1 MNQFKNKRYFN
12 RKNWILE
19 ENYSLDINA
28 LETLVLLNIEHFNE
42 FNLAIDLNNLSK
54 VCNSSSAEID
64 KAITQLIYKGYL
76 KIEMTQDKVIYNTD
90 GLYDKQNNVDQEKT
104 SDIIEIFESEF
115 KRPLSTNEIDK
126 INYWLSQLDYAYLI
140 HALRESIIYRKV
152 SFPYIERIL
161 LDWVKNN
168 VTLDQL
174 NAGKRN
180 EREC

>member
-1 MNQFKNKRYFN
+1 MNQLLHKRYFN

-19 ENYSLDINA
+19 ENYHLDLTA

-42 FNLAIDLNNLSK
+42 FNLAIDLNQLSNA
-54 VCNSSSAEID
+54 CNTSTNEID
-64 KAITQLIYKGYL
+64 KAITQLIYNGYL
-76 KIEMTQDKVIYNTD
+76 KIEMTQDNVVYNTD
-90 GLYDKQNNVDQEKT
+90 GLYDKATHIDQEVT
-104 SDIIEIFESEF
+104 SDILEIFEGEF

-126 INYWLSQLDYAYLI
+126 INYWLSQLDHAFLI
-140 HALRESIIYRKV
+140 HALREAVIYRKV

-168 VTLDQL
+168 VTLEQL

-180 EREC
+180 E

>member
-1 MNQFKNKRYFN
+1 MKEFIQKNYFN

-19 ENYSLDINA
+19 ESYKLDLCP
-28 LETLVLLNIEHFNE
+28 LEVLIILNIEHFNE
-42 FNLAIDLNNLSK
+42 FNLPIDLNQLSR
-54 VCNSSSAEID
+54 VCNSSTGEID
-64 KAITQLIYKGYL
+64 KSLSNLIRKGYL
-76 KIEMTQDKVIYNTD
+76 KIEILQDKVVYNTS
-90 GLYDKQNNVDQEKT
+90 GIYDIQKQVDDEQT

-140 HALRESIIYRKV
+140 HALREAIIYRKV

-180 EREC
+180 E

>member
-1 MNQFKNKRYFN
+1 MNQFKHKNYFN

-19 ENYSLDINA
+19 ENYSLDINP

-42 FNLAIDLNNLSK
+42 FNLSIDLNNLAK
-54 VCNSSSAEID
+54 ACNVSLNDID
-64 KAITQLIYKGYL
+64 KALTQLIYKGYL
-76 KIEMTQDKVIYNTD
+76 KIEMTKDKVNYNTD
-90 GLYDKQNNVDQEKT
+90 GLYDKQSKIDQEQT

-168 VTLDQL
+168 VTLEQL

-180 EREC
+180 E

>member
-1 MNQFKNKRYFN
+1 MKDLIQKNYFN

-19 ENYSLDINA
+19 EGYKLDLSP
-28 LETLVLLNIEHFNE
+28 LEILVVLNIEHFNE
-42 FNLAIDLNNLSK
+42 FDLSIDLNQLSR
-54 VCNSSSAEID
+54 VCNSSTTEID
-64 KAITQLIYKGYL
+64 KTLSQLINKGFL
-76 KIEMTQDKVIYNTD
+76 KIDIESDKVIYNTNRI
-90 GLYDKQNNVDQEKT
+90 YDMQNKIDDEQT
-104 SDIIEIFESEF
+104 SDIIEIFENEF

-140 HALRESIIYRKV
+140 HALREAIIYRKI

-168 VTLDQL
+168 VTLEQL

-180 EREC
+180 E

>member
-1 MNQFKNKRYFN
+1 MNKFINKSYFN

-19 ENYSLDINA
+19 EGYNLDLSP
-28 LETLVLLNIEHFNE
+28 LEMLILLNIEHLNE
-42 FNLAIDLNNLSK
+42 FNLTIDLNQLSR
-54 VCNSSSAEID
+54 VCNSSQAEID
-64 KAITQLIYKGYL
+64 KALSHLIHNGCL
-76 KIEMTQDKVIYNTD
+76 MIEINQDKVVYNID
-90 GLYDKQNNVDQEKT
+90 SIFQMPNKMDHEQS
-104 SDIIEIFESEF
+104 SDIIDIFESEF
-115 KRPLSTNEIDK
+115 KRPLSTNEIEK

-168 VTLDQL
+168 VTLEQL

-180 EREC
+180 E

>member
-1 MNQFKNKRYFN
+1 MNQLLHKRYFN

-19 ENYSLDINA
+19 ENYRLDLTA

-42 FNLAIDLNNLSK
+42 FNLAIDLNQLSNA
-54 VCNSSSAEID
+54 CNTSTNEID
-64 KAITQLIYKGYL
+64 KAITQLIYNGYL
-76 KIEMTQDKVIYNTD
+76 KIEMTQDNVVYNTD
-90 GLYDKQNNVDQEKT
+90 GLYDKVTHIDQEVT
-104 SDIIEIFESEF
+104 SDILEIFEGEF

-126 INYWLSQLDYAYLI
+126 INYWLSQLDHAFLI
-140 HALRESIIYRKV
+140 HALREAVIYRKV

-168 VTLDQL
+168 VTLEQL

-180 EREC
+180 E